1 MEKKKIKARKKA
13 YKKALRKA
21 RRPWKFLTL
30 LTGPFAAILIA
41 AFVVCSIFDN
51 TIALFTGGTFWELE
65 NRDDS
70 AIYYKGD
77 FATEAERLAKGAEL
91 VKQVEAEGAALLIN
105 ETNTLPLASGAK
117 VRLLFR
123 ISCTLLMTSNENA
136 SIRREGKEIFTP
148 SFSNVSIK

>member
-51 TIALFTGGTFWELE
+51 TIALFTGGTFW
-65 NRDDS
+65 
-70 AIYYKGD
+70 
-77 FATEAERLAKGAEL
+77 
-91 VKQVEAEGAALLIN
+91 
-105 ETNTLPLASGAK
+105 
-117 VRLLFR
+117 
-123 ISCTLLMTSNENA
+123 
-136 SIRREGKEIFTP
+136 
-148 SFSNVSIK
+148 

>member
-1 MEKKKIKARKKA
+1 MEKKEIKALKKA

-21 RRPWKFLTL
+21 RRPWKYLTL

-91 VKQVEAEGAALLIN
+91 VKQVEAEGAALLVN
-105 ETNTLPLASGAK
+105 EANTLPLASGAK
-117 VRLLFR
+117 VSLF
-123 ISCTLLMTSNENA
+123 STS
-136 SIRREGKEIFTP
+136 SV
-148 SFSNVSIK
+148 NVVYGGTGSANVDSSKCDNLKVALEKQVLK